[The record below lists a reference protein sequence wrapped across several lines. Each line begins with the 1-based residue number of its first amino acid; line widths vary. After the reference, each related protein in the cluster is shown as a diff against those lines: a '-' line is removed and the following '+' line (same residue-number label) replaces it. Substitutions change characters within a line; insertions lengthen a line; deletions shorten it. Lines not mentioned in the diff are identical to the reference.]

1 MDVAAQPTPALLQF
15 WSKFKVPPVVPV
27 ATPVR
32 ARATEAV
39 EVGETASTL
48 PDAES
53 YHPDNQLGLEAS
65 PSISPAPS
73 VLASAVGGAPAGVR
87 SSGPMPVEASPGPS
101 LPPTTPLRSSDVT
114 GTPSGVVQVALQ
126 RATTV
131 DLCSPHA
138 PPGTVASQKLDDAEV
153 DAAVHNSVLR
163 LLCAC
168 HDEGNCILIL
178 HPVLGK
184 ASPCTQSQVSSLHAQ
199 CPVCSDAETVYLL
212 CFGVLNLIAAE
223 VQLAPKQ

>member
-53 YHPDNQLGLEAS
+53 YHPDNQLGLESS
-65 PSISPAPS
+65 PSLSPAPS
-73 VLASAVGGAPAGVR
+73 VLASAAEGTAGVR
-87 SSGPMPVEASPGPS
+87 SSGPMPVEPEASPGPS
-101 LPPTTPLRSSDVT
+101 LPPSTPLRSSDVS
-114 GTPSGVVQVALQ
+114 GTPSGVVQAALG

-138 PPGTVASQKLDDAEV
+138 PSGTVASQKLDDAEL

-163 LLCAC
+163 LL
-168 HDEGNCILIL
+168 
-178 HPVLGK
+178 
-184 ASPCTQSQVSSLHAQ
+184 
-199 CPVCSDAETVYLL
+199 VCMS
-212 CFGVLNLIAAE
+212 
-223 VQLAPKQ
+223 